1 MYICIV
7 KIKRVINNFKKR
19 KMTDEE
25 LEQEIKKVKQMLADY
40 QRLKDLLK
48 PSEKEFE
55 RQIDILLERLSKLLK
70 QRK

>member
-1 MYICIV
+1 
-7 KIKRVINNFKKR
+7 
-19 KMTDEE
+19 MTDEE